1 MLDFTLSTEEIAGLQ
16 KDVDASRQLA
26 TPTAEQNST
35 FKQGK
40 KEGLGRWSEV
50 ITIREATAAP
60 PKDRPESLTEIVFKL
75 KLEVRGEDAGGYDAP
90 NKGRVHTYT
99 CFVDKAKMG
108 HPTEGSFIRRNLAVL
123 NSLLF
128 AVGHPQ
134 DQPIKYNDYFG
145 DDTPLLGQT
154 AEAVFN
160 KYEYVNKKKGGQVE
174 QSFEVASFI
183 PFGAATS

>member
-1 MLDFTLSTEEIAGLQ
+1 MLDFTLSTEEIAGMQ
-16 KDVDASRQLA
+16 KEVDASRQLA
-26 TPTAEQNST
+26 TPTPEQNPT

-40 KEGLGRWSEV
+40 SEGLGRWSEV
-50 ITIREATAAP
+50 VTIREATAGP
-60 PKDRPESLTEIVFKL
+60 PKDRPESTTELVFKL
-75 KLEVRGEDAGGYDAP
+75 KLEVRGADAGGFDAP

-99 CFVDKAKMG
+99 VYVDKSKMG

-128 AVGHPQ
+128 ALGHPQ
-134 DQPIKYNDYFG
+134 DQTIKFGDYFG

-174 QSFEVASFI
+174 QSFEVASFN
-183 PFGAATS
+183 PFAGA